1 LQSKAKKRGFSITR
15 HDVKDYVNVFGILKL
30 KQPKYDSQNKS
41 RLTGPSLKS
50 EIEKLL
56 ETGWNS
62 FLRKQKDQIE
72 LLLDKAEEK
81 YKRLSSKKTAKE
93 LKTKRPAAIP
103 NLIDASSRTR
113 NICSLFITEGLS
125 ASSMLTEVRD
135 PSIHGIFSLTGKINN
150 VYGVDPA
157 VVIKKMGKLKHLLSA
172 LGLVPGIEDI
182 SGLRYGRIYI
192 STDADPDGDDIMS
205 LLINMFYSFWPKL
218 FDPKDPKI
226 YRLNAPNVIA
236 RKGDKFKYFTTRK
249 QYEQEKEKYK
259 NWTIDYCKGLGSMVI
274 EDWRELITNLDKYSY
289 VFVDD
294 GNYDNVLKLLFDNS
308 LSNERKLWLQ
318 KDLNN
323 G

>member
-1 LQSKAKKRGFSITR
+1 
-15 HDVKDYVNVFGILKL
+15 
-30 KQPKYDSQNKS
+30 
-41 RLTGPSLKS
+41 
-50 EIEKLL
+50 
-56 ETGWNS
+56 
-62 FLRKQKDQIE
+62 
-72 LLLDKAEEK
+72 
-81 YKRLSSKKTAKE
+81 
-93 LKTKRPAAIP
+93 
-103 NLIDASSRTR
+103 
-113 NICSLFITEGLS
+113 
-125 ASSMLTEVRD
+125 
-135 PSIHGIFSLTGKINN
+135 
-150 VYGVDPA
+150 
-157 VVIKKMGKLKHLLSA
+157 
-172 LGLVPGIEDI
+172 
-182 SGLRYGRIYI
+182 
-192 STDADPDGDDIMS
+192 
-205 LLINMFYSFWPKL
+205 MFYSFWPKL